1 MAGRCAWN
9 WTKIL
14 LSKPNLLL
22 LDEPTNHLDI
32 EAIQWLESFLQSY
45 YGAVLMVS
53 HDRTF
58 LDNITI
64 RTVEISNGRIYDYKG
79 SYSLYVE
86 ARESRIDMQ
95 QAAYNNQQKE
105 VKEIERFI
113 ERFRYK
119 ATKSK
124 QVQSR
129 VKLLEK
135 MDEVV
140 VDDMEKAAIHFKF
153 PPAPHSGKITL
164 ETNNLSKAYA
174 I

>member
-1 MAGRCAWN
+1 MIEKLSFYNERIALLGANAIEGEAERILIGLGFVHEDMDRKMTEFSNGWQMRVELA
-9 WTKIL
+9 KIL

-95 QAAYNNQQKE
+95 QAATTINRRK
-105 VKEIERFI
+105 
-113 ERFRYK
+113 
-119 ATKSK
+119 
-124 QVQSR
+124 
-129 VKLLEK
+129 
-135 MDEVV
+135 
-140 VDDMEKAAIHFKF
+140 
-153 PPAPHSGKITL
+153 
-164 ETNNLSKAYA
+164 
-174 I
+174 